1 MGKLDG
7 KYAVVT
13 GGGKGIGEAIVQRFL
28 EDGAA
33 GVAILDY
40 DIELAEKT
48 AAALGEK
55 VFAVKCDVGDSANV
69 AAAFKTVYEKMGRVD
84 ILVNNAGLTRDS
96 MLHKMSEEQWRRVMS
111 ADLDGVFFCCKQVVD
126 GMRAQN
132 YGKIVNV
139 SSVSAFGNPGQAN
152 YSAAK
157 AGIIG
162 LTRTLGKELFRYN
175 INVNAV
181 APGWINTD
189 IIKTVP
195 KEMLEAGIKSIPA
208 RRVGEPS
215 EVASVISFLSS
226 DDCSFMGGS
235 CLVIAGGL
243 FN

>member
-1 MGKLDG
+1 MGKLSG

-13 GGGKGIGEAIVQRFL
+13 GGAKGIGEAVVKRFL
-28 EDGAA
+28 EDGAE

-40 DIELAEKT
+40 DIELAKKT
-48 AAALGEK
+48 AEALGDK
-55 VFAVKCDVGDSANV
+55 VFAVKCDVGNNADV

-96 MLHKMSEEQWRRVMS
+96 MIHKMTEEQWKKVMS
-111 ADLDGVFFCCKQVVD
+111 ADLDGVFYCCRQVVED
-126 GMRAQN
+126 MRTRN
-132 YGKIVNV
+132 CGKIVNI

-162 LTRTLGKELFRYN
+162 LTGTLGKELFRYN

-181 APGWINTD
+181 APGLINTD

-195 KEMLEAGIKSIPA
+195 KDIMENIIKSVPA
-208 RRVGEPS
+208 RRVGQPE
-215 EVASVISFLSS
+215 EVASVVAFLSS

-235 CLVIAGGL
+235 CLVVSGGM
-243 FN
+243 FT

>member
-1 MGKLDG
+1 MGKLNE

-13 GGGKGIGEAIVQRFL
+13 GGGKGIGEAVVKRFL
-28 EDGAA
+28 EDGIE

-40 DIELAEKT
+40 DIELAKKT
-48 AAALGEK
+48 AAALGDK
-55 VFAVKCDVGDSANV
+55 VFAVKCDVGDSENV
-69 AAAFKTVYEKMGRVD
+69 AVAFQTVYEKMGRVD

-96 MLHKMSEEQWRRVMS
+96 LIHKMTEEQWKRVMS
-111 ADLDGVFFCCKQVVD
+111 ADLDGVFYCCRQVVED
-126 GMRAQN
+126 MRARK
-132 YGKIVNV
+132 YGKIVNI
-139 SSVSAFGNPGQAN
+139 SSVSAFGNPGQVN

-195 KEMLEAGIKSIPA
+195 KEILDTGIKSIPA

-215 EVASVISFLSS
+215 EVASVVSFLSS

-243 FN
+243 FT